1 MRLQRPIRAVQCDPS
16 KGFVMDMVIGFAI
29 GVVLGLA
36 MGVGVTWCLMRAT
49 RRDDEAQLDA
59 AQQQLRETFGALA
72 VDALDANARR
82 LGEQT
87 AATLESKK
95 ALIDQAVVNV
105 NERLNKLGVDL
116 NRREAEYKQ
125 SFGSL
130 SQSVTSLGQMTGE
143 LHNVL
148 ASTQRRGAWGERMAE
163 DILRLSGLVEHVNYT
178 KQSGAEAESGRPDFT
193 FFLPG
198 DMKVNMDVKF
208 PLETYRA
215 YLDADS
221 DDGRAIQ
228 LKSLLTALKGHIRTV
243 AGRGYIDPK
252 APTVDYVIL
261 FVASEQILSVVLA
274 ESPDLVDEALGKKIV
289 LAGPMSLYAML
300 SMIRQIA
307 QHASIMETAD
317 EVIGLLAAFNKQ
329 WQAYCEQMDKVGQRI
344 DQLGRE
350 YETLATT
357 RTNMLNRPLEK
368 IEDLRSQRGIETP
381 E

>member
-1 MRLQRPIRAVQCDPS
+1 
-16 KGFVMDMVIGFAI
+16 MDMAIGFGI
-29 GVVLGLA
+29 GMLAGVAVGAAMMWLVV
-36 MGVGVTWCLMRAT
+36 RAA
-49 RRDDEAQLDA
+49 RKQDAEHAQATQD
-59 AQQQLRETFGALA
+59 QLRETFGAMA
-72 VDALDANARR
+72 VEALDANSKR

-95 ALIDQAVVNV
+95 LLIDQTVANV

-130 SQSVTSLGQMTGE
+130 TQSVGSLGQMTGE

-163 DILRLSGLVEHVNYT
+163 DILQLSGLVEKVNYT
-178 KQSGAEAESGRPDFT
+178 KQSGADAESGRPDFT
-193 FFLPG
+193 FMLPG
-198 DMKVNMDVKF
+198 DMKVNMDVKL

-215 YLDADS
+215 YLDAES
-221 DDGRAIQ
+221 DDDRAVR
-228 LKSLLTALKGHIRTV
+228 LKMLVTALKTHVRAV

-252 APTVDYVIL
+252 VPTVDYVIL
-261 FVASEQILSVVLA
+261 FVASEQILSLGLA
-274 ESPDLVDEALGKKIV
+274 AEPDLVDEALGKKVV

-300 SMIRQIA
+300 SMIRQVA

-329 WQAYCEQMDKVGQRI
+329 WQAYREQMDKLGQRI
-344 DQLGRE
+344 DQLHRE
-350 YETLATT
+350 YDTLAST

-368 IEDLRSQRGIETP
+368 IEDLRTQRGIDMP
-381 E
+381 D

>member
-1 MRLQRPIRAVQCDPS
+1 
-16 KGFVMDMVIGFAI
+16 MDMAIGFAA

-36 MGVGVTWCLMRAT
+36 MGVAVAWWLMRAT
-49 RRDDEAQLDA
+49 RRDDDTQQDA
-59 AQQQLRETFGALA
+59 AQQQLRETFGSLA
-72 VDALDANARR
+72 VEALDANAKR

-95 ALIDQAVVNV
+95 ALIDQTVTAV
-105 NERLNKLGVDL
+105 NERLNKLGEYL
-116 NRREAEYKQ
+116 NRSEAEYKQ
-125 SFGSL
+125 SFGAL
-130 SQSVTSLGQMTGE
+130 NQSVSSLGQMTGE

-198 DMKVNMDVKF
+198 DMKVNMDVKL
-208 PLETYRA
+208 PLESYRA

-221 DDGRAIQ
+221 DDGRAAQ
-228 LKSLLTALKGHIRTV
+228 LKSLITALKGHIRTV

-261 FVASEQILSVVLA
+261 FVASEQILSVALA

-300 SMIRQIA
+300 SMIRQVA
-307 QHASIMETAD
+307 QHASIMDTAD

-344 DQLGRE
+344 DQLHRE

-368 IEDLRSQRGIETP
+368 IEDLRSQRGIASP